1 MSTSNE
7 AKIQL
12 RLPVDLRDWFAKLAA
27 QNDRSMNAQM
37 IAMIKGQMKAE
48 SGSAQ

>member
-1 MSTSNE
+1 MKSSNE

-12 RLPVDLRDWFAKLAA
+12 RLPADLRDWFAKLAA

-37 IAMIKGQMKAE
+37 IAMIRGQMKATSE
-48 SGSAQ
+48 PAQ